1 MRLTGKRVRNQP
13 ESLFP
18 SSLASI
24 LLFSSVAQS
33 CPTLCD
39 PVDCSTPGL
48 PVHQQLPELAQTHV
62 HRVGDATNHLVLCRP
77 LLLPPSS
84 FPASASFT
92 SSPVSILVFPASNQY
107 SYPYTPPQ
115 SGSILV
121 LHVCTAQ
128 ALIWGGIRRVKVV
141 ATGNKTD
148 SVWTW
153 FY

>member
-62 HRVGDATNHLVLCRP
+62 HRVGDAIQPSRP
-77 LLLPPSS
+77 LLSPSPPTFHLSQHRGLLLPVQ
-84 FPASASFT
+84 SASWF
-92 SSPVSILVFPASNQY
+92 SLHPISILIHIPHPGQAAS
-107 SYPYTPPQ
+107 
-115 SGSILV
+115 
-121 LHVCTAQ
+121 
-128 ALIWGGIRRVKVV
+128 
-141 ATGNKTD
+141 
-148 SVWTW
+148 W
-153 FY
+153 FYPFALPKPSLGVVYVGLRL